1 VSTEQIITLVD
12 TIGKKVE
19 ALAKR
24 LAQAESINAELS
36 EDNRAMGVML
46 NQYSERIGDME
57 FEIVELKKKL
67 ERKK

>member
-1 VSTEQIITLVD
+1 MNTEQIITLVD

-24 LAQAESINAELS
+24 LAEAESMNAELS

-46 NQYSERIGDME
+46 NQYSEQIGNME
-57 FEIVELKKKL
+57 FEIVGLKKQL

>member
-24 LAQAESINAELS
+24 LAQAESINVELS

-46 NQYSERIGDME
+46 NQYSERIGDLE

>member
-1 VSTEQIITLVD
+1 
-12 TIGKKVE
+12 
-19 ALAKR
+19 
-24 LAQAESINAELS
+24 LAQAESINVELS

-46 NQYSERIGDME
+46 NQYSERIGDLE

>member
-1 VSTEQIITLVD
+1 LSTEQIITLVD

-24 LAQAESINAELS
+24 LAEAESMNTELS

-46 NQYSERIGDME
+46 NQYSEQIGNME
-57 FEIVELKKKL
+57 FEIVGLKKQL